1 MQPLHLSSQRPLLT
15 QAPKPP
21 QAPPLPPEFSG
32 GPSAAGAAG
41 NPFVDLVFGQVREV
55 NAAQHNADQ
64 LVHQMLTGEDVNQA
78 EVLTAVQKADM
89 AFRMMLQMRNK
100 LMDAYREVQQI
111 QI

>member
-1 MQPLHLSSQRPLLT
+1 MQPIRLPLRP
-15 QAPKPP
+15 P
-21 QAPPLPPEFSG
+21 APPLPPAPPQPNIG
-32 GPSAAGAAG
+32 GTAGIGGTAAVDGG
-41 NPFVDLVFGQVREV
+41 NPFVDMVFGKVQEV
-55 NAAQHNADQ
+55 NSAQRGAEQ
-64 LVHQMLTGEDVNQA
+64 MIHQMLTGEDVNQA

>member
-1 MQPLHLSSQRPLLT
+1 MQPIRLPAQ
-15 QAPKPP
+15 
-21 QAPPLPPEFSG
+21 PPLPPAPPQPIQG
-32 GPSAAGAAG
+32 AGASGSAPVADAG
-41 NPFVDLVFGQVREV
+41 NPFVDLVFGKVQEV
-55 NAAQHNADQ
+55 NSAQRGAEQ
-64 LVHQMLTGEDVNQA
+64 MIHQMLTGEDVNQA

>member
-1 MQPLHLSSQRPLLT
+1 MQPIRLPLRP
-15 QAPKPP
+15 P
-21 QAPPLPPEFSG
+21 APPLPPAPPQPNIG
-32 GPSAAGAAG
+32 GTAGIGGTAAFDGG
-41 NPFVDLVFGQVREV
+41 NPFVDIVFGKVLEV
-55 NAAQHNADQ
+55 NSAQRNADQ
-64 LVHQMLTGEDVNQA
+64 MVHQMLTGEDVNQA

>member
-1 MQPLHLSSQRPLLT
+1 MQPLHLPPRPP
-15 QAPKPP
+15 AIP
-21 QAPPLPPEFSG
+21 APPLPPQPLSG
-32 GPSAAGAAG
+32 QATPAAG
-41 NPFVDLVFGQVREV
+41 NPFVDLVFGKVQEV
-55 NAAQHNADQ
+55 NSAQHNADQ
-64 LVHQMLTGEDVNQA
+64 MIHQLLTGEDVNQA

>member
-1 MQPLHLSSQRPLLT
+1 MQPIRLPPRP
-15 QAPKPP
+15 P
-21 QAPPLPPEFSG
+21 APPLPPAPPQPSIG
-32 GPSAAGAAG
+32 GPGGAAPADGG
-41 NPFVDLVFGQVREV
+41 NPFVDMVFGKVQEV
-55 NAAQHNADQ
+55 NSAQRSADQ
-64 LVHQMLTGEDVNQA
+64 MVHQMLTGEDVNQA